1 MTMVKPKLT
10 NQPMSAKF
18 RFLCC
23 IPVLL
28 CAIASGQNKALTPE
42 ESFAARYRLGTPEQK
57 AKAARAAAQLSP
69 VYRVVEG
76 KVYDIS
82 RSVLWK
88 QFDGECLTVIS
99 DGIILQEMKVHRV
112 YETDPGNYNQS
123 IGAYRAPPARHLVSE
138 TREPGKRFFVRNY
151 PSSLMPTTGKKIEG
165 LAMQTGVFQ
174 HGSETLEQWDYGVD
188 YTPQAHKLTPE
199 EVAAAKKEAER
210 KKAAGDAAT
219 LKFYQE
225 KAEKGDAYG
234 QYRIGMRYLK
244 GDGVPKDLT
253 KARDYLSK
261 AVAQGN
267 NEAAAELSKLPLP

>member
-42 ESFAARYRLGTPEQK
+42 ESFAARYGLGTPEQK

-88 QFDGECLTVIS
+88 QFDGE
-99 DGIILQEMKVHRV
+99 
-112 YETDPGNYNQS
+112 
-123 IGAYRAPPARHLVSE
+123 
-138 TREPGKRFFVRNY
+138 
-151 PSSLMPTTGKKIEG
+151 
-165 LAMQTGVFQ
+165 
-174 HGSETLEQWDYGVD
+174 
-188 YTPQAHKLTPE
+188 
-199 EVAAAKKEAER
+199 
-210 KKAAGDAAT
+210 
-219 LKFYQE
+219 
-225 KAEKGDAYG
+225 
-234 QYRIGMRYLK
+234 
-244 GDGVPKDLT
+244 
-253 KARDYLSK
+253 
-261 AVAQGN
+261 
-267 NEAAAELSKLPLP
+267 